1 MTTGLVMATVMISTT
16 TWIVVMTVE
25 IAVDPLSS
33 HTIVLIVNAVMLM
46 VAMGPQPMKV
56 NTILKEMIE
65 WTSLI
70 FEGKWPFPGKLD
82 NHDDWGP
89 YIPTYL
95 KFKKQCTIYKY
106 IQYLFEPFHFHASG
120 FVWCERPFYLV
131 NWPQEKWACDFYDDG
146 TPLSFQLQV
155 TGDFF

>member
-1 MTTGLVMATVMISTT
+1 
-16 TWIVVMTVE
+16 MTVE

-70 FEGKWPFPGKLD
+70 FEEKWPFPGKLD
-82 NHDDWGP
+82 NHDD
-89 YIPTYL
+89 
-95 KFKKQCTIYKY
+95 
-106 IQYLFEPFHFHASG
+106 
-120 FVWCERPFYLV
+120 
-131 NWPQEKWACDFYDDG
+131 
-146 TPLSFQLQV
+146 
-155 TGDFF
+155 